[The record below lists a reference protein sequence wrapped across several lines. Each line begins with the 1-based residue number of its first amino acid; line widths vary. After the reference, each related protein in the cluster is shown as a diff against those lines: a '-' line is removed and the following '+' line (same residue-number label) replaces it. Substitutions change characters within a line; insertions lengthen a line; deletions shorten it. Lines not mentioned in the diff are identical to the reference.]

1 MTGTV
6 WQSVSDGNDLK
17 MRKVEDAV
25 LFSFQSIIWGWWG
38 WGGVTEQFNSS
49 KVEQE
54 EGDGEE
60 GGRGRQMEG
69 VYMRERAKA

>member
-1 MTGTV
+1 M

-25 LFSFQSIIWGWWG
+25 LFSFQSISRG

-54 EGDGEE
+54 EGNGEE
-60 GGRGRQMEG
+60 SGRGRQMEG
-69 VYMRERAKA
+69 VYLREREKV